1 MEKGD
6 YSEETKTRSSSIV
19 SNVFVRPQS
28 AMLENI
34 LRGKVEFIP
43 RGAPGV
49 HEISRPQKFPLL
61 TKFSTAARWHGSTT
75 RKKVF
80 VENTNVT
87 LDDTTTRAMDPVVAE
102 APVLKKFRMQMD

>member
-1 MEKGD
+1 M
-6 YSEETKTRSSSIV
+6 
-19 SNVFVRPQS
+19 
-28 AMLENI
+28 
-34 LRGKVEFIP
+34 
-43 RGAPGV
+43 

-102 APVLKKFRMQMD
+102 APVLKKISNANGLGTKTVDERNER